1 MQELNQDTSK
11 GKVWAKASGQPP
23 PHKILLRHHQ
33 GKQRVWTLDIRDP
46 DLDEVTQSTCQ
57 YRGPCDSGSET
68 TISHNCFRIGRV
80 KHFIPVGE
88 SSAQVNPTS
97 SKAPL
102 GTDR

>member
-1 MQELNQDTSK
+1 MKGLNQDTSK
-11 GKVWAKASGQPP
+11 QEGGGLRLQASPLP
-23 PHKILLRHHQ
+23 TRFYSVSTRAN
-33 GKQRVWTLDIRDP
+33 RVRTLDIKDP

-68 TISHNCFRIGRV
+68 TTSHNCFRVGRV

>member
-1 MQELNQDTSK
+1 MKGLNQDTSK
-11 GKVWAKASGQPP
+11 QEGGGLRLQAS
-23 PHKILLRHHQ
+23 PHPTRFYSVFTRAN
-33 GKQRVWTLDIRDP
+33 RVRTLDIKDP

-68 TISHNCFRIGRV
+68 TISHNWFRVGRV